1 MFLVCGA
8 SGLVG
13 FQLCN
18 LFDKLNID
26 YYGTYNSRKI
36 DKTNMIKVNFFNPE
50 EIEELLTSKK
60 IKCCIFSI
68 VERVTD
74 TCEND
79 WNAIKN
85 TNINMVNTVSYLCN
99 KLDIKFIHISTD
111 YVFDGKS
118 GPYNEDDPLN
128 PISIYGKTKLASEH
142 ILLEEDTKHLVI
154 RGNVLYDY
162 SPHTSASFLNWVVSS
177 LKGNQEIKVVEDQ
190 FNNPTWTRSM
200 SDIIELSIE
209 NDLEGIIHWGDSEHI
224 SRFEFAKLIA
234 KKFSLNDSLIKP
246 VLTSELNQPARRPL
260 QSGLSTE
267 KLVNMLDIIPPSIED
282 CLDEIIKTAL

>member
-1 MFLVCGA
+1 MRILITGA
-8 SGLVG
+8 FG
-13 FQLCN
+13 QLGHA
-18 LFDKLNID
+18 LQSVL
-26 YYGTYNSRKI
+26 
-36 DKTNMIKVNFFNPE
+36 
-50 EIEELLTSKK
+50 SKK
-60 IKCCIFSI
+60 NNYELICTGRKVKKGQEGIP
-68 VERVTD
+68 
-74 TCEND
+74 
-79 WNAIKN
+79 
-85 TNINMVNTVSYLCN
+85 
-99 KLDIKFIHISTD
+99 LDIRNQVALKELINTTAPDILVNLAAMTNVDACELNPKLAGEINVAGLEHICDSFKGKIIHLSTD
-111 YVFDGKS
+111 YVFDGTS
-118 GPYNEDDPLN
+118 GPYKEDDPLN

-142 ILLEEDTKHLVI
+142 ILLEKDIKNLVI

-209 NDLEGIIHWGDSEHI
+209 NDLEGIIHWGDSVHI

-234 KKFSLNDSLIKP
+234 KKFSLNESLIKP

-267 KLVNMLDIIPPSIED
+267 KLVNMLDIIPPSIDD
-282 CLDEIIKTAL
+282 CLDEIIKTIQ

>member
-1 MFLVCGA
+1 MRILITGA
-8 SGLVG
+8 FG
-13 FQLCN
+13 QLGHS
-18 LFDKLNID
+18 LQSVL
-26 YYGTYNSRKI
+26 
-36 DKTNMIKVNFFNPE
+36 
-50 EIEELLTSKK
+50 SKK
-60 IKCCIFSI
+60 SNYELICTGRKVKKGQEGIP
-68 VERVTD
+68 
-74 TCEND
+74 
-79 WNAIKN
+79 
-85 TNINMVNTVSYLCN
+85 
-99 KLDIKFIHISTD
+99 LDIRNQVALKELINTTAPDILVNLAAMTNVDACELNPKLAGEINVAGLEHICDSFKGKIIHLSTD
-111 YVFDGKS
+111 YVFDGTS
-118 GPYNEDDPLN
+118 GPYKEDDPLN

-142 ILLEEDTKHLVI
+142 ILLEKDIKNLVI

-209 NDLEGIIHWGDSEHI
+209 NDLEGIIHWGDSVHI

-234 KKFSLNDSLIKP
+234 KKFSLNESLIKP

-267 KLVNMLDIIPPSIED
+267 KLVNMLDIIPPSIDD
-282 CLDEIIKTAL
+282 CLDEIIKTIQ

>member
-1 MFLVCGA
+1 MRILITGA
-8 SGLVG
+8 FG
-13 FQLCN
+13 QLGHA
-18 LFDKLNID
+18 LQSIL
-26 YYGTYNSRKI
+26 
-36 DKTNMIKVNFFNPE
+36 
-50 EIEELLTSKK
+50 SKK
-60 IKCCIFSI
+60 SNYELICTGRKVKKGQEGIP
-68 VERVTD
+68 
-74 TCEND
+74 
-79 WNAIKN
+79 
-85 TNINMVNTVSYLCN
+85 
-99 KLDIKFIHISTD
+99 LDIRNQVALKELINTTAPDILVNLAAMTNVDACELNPKLAGEINVAGLEHICDSFKGKIIHLSTD
-111 YVFDGKS
+111 YVFDGTS
-118 GPYNEDDPLN
+118 GPYKEDDPLN

-142 ILLEEDTKHLVI
+142 ILLEKDIKNLII

-209 NDLEGIIHWGDSEHI
+209 NDLEGIIHWGDSVHI

-234 KKFSLNDSLIKP
+234 KKFSLNESLIKP

-267 KLVNMLDIIPPSIED
+267 KLVNMLDIIPPSIDD
-282 CLDEIIKTAL
+282 CLDEIIKTIQ

>member
-1 MFLVCGA
+1 MRILITGAFGQLGHSLQSVLSKKSNYELVCTG
-8 SGLVG
+8 
-13 FQLCN
+13 
-18 LFDKLNID
+18 
-26 YYGTYNSRKI
+26 RKI
-36 DKTNMIKVNFFNPE
+36 
-50 EIEELLTSKK
+50 KK
-60 IKCCIFSI
+60 SQEGIP
-68 VERVTD
+68 
-74 TCEND
+74 
-79 WNAIKN
+79 
-85 TNINMVNTVSYLCN
+85 
-99 KLDIKFIHISTD
+99 LDIRNQVALKEIINTTSPDILINLAAMTNVDACELNPKLAGEINVAGLEHICNSFKGKIIHLSTD
-111 YVFDGKS
+111 YVFDGTS
-118 GPYNEDDPLN
+118 GPYKEDDPLN

-234 KKFSLNDSLIKP
+234 KKFSLNESLIKP
-246 VLTSELNQPARRPL
+246 VSTSELNQPARRPL
-260 QSGLSTE
+260 QSGLSPE
-267 KLVNMLDIIPPSIED
+267 KLVNMLNIIPPSIDD
-282 CLDEIIKTAL
+282 CLDEIIKTIQ

>member
-1 MFLVCGA
+1 MRILITGA
-8 SGLVG
+8 FG
-13 FQLCN
+13 QLGHALQSVLAKKSNYELICT
-18 LFDKLNID
+18 
-26 YYGTYNSRKI
+26 GRK
-36 DKTNMIKVNFFNPE
+36 V
-50 EIEELLTSKK
+50 KK
-60 IKCCIFSI
+60 GQEGIP
-68 VERVTD
+68 
-74 TCEND
+74 
-79 WNAIKN
+79 
-85 TNINMVNTVSYLCN
+85 
-99 KLDIKFIHISTD
+99 LDIRNQVALKELINTTAPDILINLAAMTNVDACELNPKLAGEINVAGLEHICNSFKGKIIHISTD
-111 YVFDGKS
+111 YVFDGTS
-118 GPYNEDDPLN
+118 GPYKEDDPLN

-142 ILLEEDTKHLVI
+142 ILLEKDIKNLVI

-200 SDIIELSIE
+200 SDIIKLSIE

-234 KKFSLNDSLIKP
+234 KKFSLNESLIKP

-267 KLVNMLDIIPPSIED
+267 NLVNMLNIIPPSIDE
-282 CLDEIIKTAL
+282 CLDEIIKTIQ

>member
-1 MFLVCGA
+1 MRILITGA
-8 SGLVG
+8 FG
-13 FQLCN
+13 QLGHA
-18 LFDKLNID
+18 LQSIL
-26 YYGTYNSRKI
+26 
-36 DKTNMIKVNFFNPE
+36 
-50 EIEELLTSKK
+50 SKK
-60 IKCCIFSI
+60 SNYELICTGRKVKKGQEGIP
-68 VERVTD
+68 
-74 TCEND
+74 
-79 WNAIKN
+79 
-85 TNINMVNTVSYLCN
+85 
-99 KLDIKFIHISTD
+99 LDIRNQVALKELINTTAPDILVNLAAMTNVDACELNPKLAGEINVAGLEHICDSFKGKIIHLSTD
-111 YVFDGKS
+111 YVFDGTS
-118 GPYNEDDPLN
+118 GPYKEDDPLN

-142 ILLEEDTKHLVI
+142 ILLEKNIKNLVI

-209 NDLEGIIHWGDSEHI
+209 NDLEGIIHWGDSVHI

-234 KKFSLNDSLIKP
+234 KKFSLNESLIKP

-267 KLVNMLDIIPPSIED
+267 KLVNMLDIIPPSIDD
-282 CLDEIIKTAL
+282 CLDEIIKTI

>member
-1 MFLVCGA
+1 MRILITGA
-8 SGLVG
+8 FG
-13 FQLCN
+13 QLGHA
-18 LFDKLNID
+18 LQSVL
-26 YYGTYNSRKI
+26 
-36 DKTNMIKVNFFNPE
+36 
-50 EIEELLTSKK
+50 SKK
-60 IKCCIFSI
+60 SNYELICTGRKVKKGQEGIP
-68 VERVTD
+68 
-74 TCEND
+74 
-79 WNAIKN
+79 
-85 TNINMVNTVSYLCN
+85 
-99 KLDIKFIHISTD
+99 LDIRNQVALKELINTTAPDILVNLAAMTNVDACELNPKLAGEINVAGLEHICDSFKGKIIHLSTD
-111 YVFDGKS
+111 YVFDGTS
-118 GPYNEDDPLN
+118 GPYKEDDPLN

-142 ILLEEDTKHLVI
+142 ILLEKDIKNLVI

-209 NDLEGIIHWGDSEHI
+209 NDLEGIIHWGDSVHI

-234 KKFSLNDSLIKP
+234 KKFSLNESLIKP

-267 KLVNMLDIIPPSIED
+267 KLVNMVDIIPPSIDD
-282 CLDEIIKTAL
+282 CLDEIIKTIQ

>member
-1 MFLVCGA
+1 MRILITGA
-8 SGLVG
+8 FG
-13 FQLCN
+13 QLGHA
-18 LFDKLNID
+18 LQSIL
-26 YYGTYNSRKI
+26 
-36 DKTNMIKVNFFNPE
+36 
-50 EIEELLTSKK
+50 SKK
-60 IKCCIFSI
+60 SNYELICTGRKVKKGQEGIP
-68 VERVTD
+68 
-74 TCEND
+74 
-79 WNAIKN
+79 
-85 TNINMVNTVSYLCN
+85 
-99 KLDIKFIHISTD
+99 LDIRNQVALKELINTTAPDILVNLAAMTNVDACELNPKLAGEINVAGLEHICDSFKGKIIHLSTD
-111 YVFDGKS
+111 YVFDGTS
-118 GPYNEDDPLN
+118 GPYKEDDPLN

-142 ILLEEDTKHLVI
+142 ILLEKDIKNLVI

-209 NDLEGIIHWGDSEHI
+209 NDLEGIIHWGDSVHI

-234 KKFSLNDSLIKP
+234 KKFSLNESLIKP

-282 CLDEIIKTAL
+282 CLDEIIKTIQ

>member
-1 MFLVCGA
+1 MRILITGA
-8 SGLVG
+8 FG
-13 FQLCN
+13 QLGHALQSVLSKKSNYELICT
-18 LFDKLNID
+18 
-26 YYGTYNSRKI
+26 GRKI
-36 DKTNMIKVNFFNPE
+36 
-50 EIEELLTSKK
+50 KK
-60 IKCCIFSI
+60 GQEGIP
-68 VERVTD
+68 
-74 TCEND
+74 
-79 WNAIKN
+79 
-85 TNINMVNTVSYLCN
+85 
-99 KLDIKFIHISTD
+99 LDIRNQVALKEIINTTAPDILINLAAMTNVDACELNPKLAGEINVAGLQHICDSFKGKIIHLSTD
-111 YVFDGKS
+111 YVFDGTS
-118 GPYNEDDPLN
+118 GPYKEDDPLN

-142 ILLEEDTKHLVI
+142 ILLEKDIKNLVI

-209 NDLEGIIHWGDSEHI
+209 NDLEGIIHWGDSVHI

-234 KKFSLNDSLIKP
+234 KKFSLNESLIKP

-267 KLVNMLDIIPPSIED
+267 KLVNMLDIIPPSIDD
-282 CLDEIIKTAL
+282 CLDEIIKTIQ

>member
-1 MFLVCGA
+1 MRILITGAFGQLGHSLQSVLSKKSNYELVCTG
-8 SGLVG
+8 
-13 FQLCN
+13 
-18 LFDKLNID
+18 
-26 YYGTYNSRKI
+26 RKI
-36 DKTNMIKVNFFNPE
+36 
-50 EIEELLTSKK
+50 KK
-60 IKCCIFSI
+60 SQEGIP
-68 VERVTD
+68 
-74 TCEND
+74 
-79 WNAIKN
+79 
-85 TNINMVNTVSYLCN
+85 
-99 KLDIKFIHISTD
+99 LDIRNQVALKEIINTTAPDILINLAAMTNVDACELNPKLAGEINVAGLEHICNSFKGKIIHLSTD
-111 YVFDGKS
+111 YVFDGTS
-118 GPYNEDDPLN
+118 GPYKEDDPLN

-246 VLTSELNQPARRPL
+246 ILTSELNQSAKRPL

-267 KLVNMLDIIPPSIED
+267 KLVNMLDIIPPSIDD
-282 CLDEIIKTAL
+282 CLDEIIKTIQ

>member
-1 MFLVCGA
+1 MRILITGA
-8 SGLVG
+8 FG
-13 FQLCN
+13 QLGHA
-18 LFDKLNID
+18 LQSVL
-26 YYGTYNSRKI
+26 
-36 DKTNMIKVNFFNPE
+36 
-50 EIEELLTSKK
+50 SKK
-60 IKCCIFSI
+60 SNYELICTGKKVKKGQEGIP
-68 VERVTD
+68 
-74 TCEND
+74 
-79 WNAIKN
+79 
-85 TNINMVNTVSYLCN
+85 
-99 KLDIKFIHISTD
+99 LDIRNQVALKELINTTAPDILINLAAMTNVDACELNPKLAGEINVTGLEHICDSFKGKIIHLSTD
-111 YVFDGKS
+111 YVFDGTS
-118 GPYNEDDPLN
+118 GPYKEDDLLN

-142 ILLEEDTKHLVI
+142 ILLEKDIKNLVI

-209 NDLEGIIHWGDSEHI
+209 NDLEGIIHWGDSVHI

-234 KKFSLNDSLIKP
+234 KKFSLNESLIKP

-267 KLVNMLDIIPPSIED
+267 KLVNMLDIIPPSLDD
-282 CLDEIIKTAL
+282 CLDEIIKTIQ